1 MGHPGNLPGAKAQVA
16 TSARPLAMIS
26 QTTGRQRCDGS
37 RPSGKSSSKC
47 GKSGMLPV
55 NAFAQAA
62 NAALGIGSE
71 PLMRA

>member
-1 MGHPGNLPGAKAQVA
+1 MATQVTSQVRRPRSRPPLGPGDDQPDE
-16 TSARPLAMIS
+16 
-26 QTTGRQRCDGS
+26 GRQRCDGS